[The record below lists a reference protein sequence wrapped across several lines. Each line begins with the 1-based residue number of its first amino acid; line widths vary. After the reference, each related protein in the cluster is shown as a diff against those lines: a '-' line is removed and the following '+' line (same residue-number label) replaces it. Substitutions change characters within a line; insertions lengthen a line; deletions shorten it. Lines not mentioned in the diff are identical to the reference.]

1 MLKNIL
7 TVLRKLASAA
17 MNFLIVYFETI
28 AVPMSWAMGGTIMF
42 TCRERRGPFGD

>member
-7 TVLRKLASAA
+7 TALRKLASAA

-28 AVPMSWAMGGTIMF
+28 AAYL
-42 TCRERRGPFGD
+42 